1 MLVAV
6 ESSGFLN
13 GFDLTGL
20 GGLSLG
26 TLVFAFV
33 FRTLWRQDG
42 AWKKLLDEE
51 RVAATGAR
59 ADAAAARA
67 DAAEARSD
75 AKEAREATE
84 RCELEHDN
92 TRKDL
97 DETNRQLDRLL
108 AHLAGLGIPLPD
120 DTARRN

>member
-1 MLVAV
+1 MNALLGQVV
-6 ESSGFLN
+6 DN
-13 GFDLTGL
+13 FDLTGI

-26 TLVFAFV
+26 TLVFVFV

-51 RVAATGAR
+51 RTAGNEAR
-59 ADAAAARA
+59 ADAAG
-67 DAAEARSD
+67 ARSD
-75 AKEAREATE
+75 ARAAWGEARHARQATE
-84 RCELEHDN
+84 RCEKEHEA
-92 TRKDL
+92 TRADL

-120 DTARRN
+120 E